1 VDSGHDLAPDIFM
14 VRSTFCVGTE
24 LLVQVISGPDTCCII
39 RSESHKPDI
48 VVAGGSTTLAGAG
61 HILQFGAG
69 TGGTRAGAWSC
80 ELPVSDH
87 GILQGVSQK
96 EGSRIL

>member
-1 VDSGHDLAPDIFM
+1 MFLRILNKL
-14 VRSTFCVGTE
+14 R
-24 LLVQVISGPDTCCII
+24 
-39 RSESHKPDI
+39 RESYKPDI

-61 HILQFGAG
+61 HILQFGAS

-80 ELPVSDH
+80 KLPVADH

-96 EGSRIL
+96 ECSRIL